1 MPTNPI
7 LDATDL
13 LDRERVDYV
22 LIGGS
27 AAILHGA
34 AYVTQD
40 VDFCCSRESENLDRI
55 ARALNTVNPRFR
67 VLGLPEGMPTKLDIR
82 TLRNGDSFAFITDI
96 GFVDIRFSVDGI
108 GSYDAVLAMS
118 SVEEFG
124 EHRLRMLSIDG
135 LIQCKTAIGRPRDL
149 ALLPELEMM
158 REAEHLRQ
166 RTVAKARAPEDADV
180 DIDRKRGRSR

>member
-1 MPTNPI
+1 MAANPI
-7 LDATDL
+7 LDAIDL
-13 LDRERVDYV
+13 LDSERVDYV

-34 AYVTQD
+34 AHVTQD
-40 VDFCCSRESENLDRI
+40 VDFCCSRESDNLDRI

-108 GSYDAVLAMS
+108 GSYEAVLAMS

-124 EHRLRMLSIDG
+124 ERSLPLLSIDG
-135 LIQCKTAIGRPRDL
+135 LIQCKTAIARPRDL

-158 REAEHLRQ
+158 REAEHVRQ
-166 RTVAKARAPEDADV
+166 HSLAEARAAEDAEV
-180 DIDRKRGRSR
+180 DIDRKRGRRR